1 MAKVSKVVL
10 GNGTV
15 VMDISGDSVTA
26 STLLRDVTAHGS
38 DGEAITGTCDYNVDA
53 SDATASV
60 GEVLEGETFAAGA
73 GHVLLTGTMPR
84 RGGVTGY
91 ISDVSS
97 PYTIAAGYHDGS
109 GTVGIDSTEAGKL
122 IASNIK
128 NGVTILGVTGN
139 YAGEPASVETNKNA
153 TPSWSQQVITPDSGY
168 DYLAQVTIAA
178 IPYSE
183 TSNVGG
189 GYTATIG

>member
-1 MAKVSKVVL
+1 MAMVSKVVL

-15 VMDISGDSVTA
+15 VMDISQDTVA
-26 STLLRDVTAHGS
+26 ADKLLTGYTAHGS
-38 DGEAITGTCDYNVDA
+38 DGEAITGTCDYDVDS
-53 SDATASV
+53 SDCTASV
-60 GEVLEGETFAAGA
+60 GEVLSGETFAAG
-73 GHVLLTGTMPR
+73 GSVLTGTMPN
-84 RGGVTGY
+84 RGAVTGS
-91 ISDVSS
+91 ISDASS
-97 PYTIAAGYHDGS
+97 PYTVPAGYHDGS
-109 GTVGIDSTEAGKL
+109 GTVGIDSTEMTKL
-122 IASNIK
+122 IAGNIK
-128 NGVTILGVTGN
+128 SGITILGVTGD

-189 GYTATIG
+189 GLTATIG

>member
-15 VMDISGDSVTA
+15 VMDISQDTVEPSK
-26 STLLRDVTAHGS
+26 LLTGYTAHGA
-38 DGEAITGTCDYNVDA
+38 DGEAIAGACEYDVDS
-53 SDATASV
+53 SDCSASV
-60 GEVLEGETFAAGA
+60 GEVLYGETFAAG
-73 GHVLLTGTMPR
+73 GSVMTGTMPN
-84 RGGVTGY
+84 RGAVSGS
-91 ISDVSS
+91 ISDASS
-97 PYTIAAGYHDGS
+97 PYTVPAGYHDGS
-109 GTVGIDSTEAGKL
+109 GTVGIDSTEMTKL
-122 IASNIK
+122 IAGNIK
-128 NGVTILGVTGN
+128 SGITILGVTGD

-153 TPSWSQQVITPDSGY
+153 TPSWSQQVITPDNGY

>member
-15 VMDISGDSVTA
+15 VMDISQDTVEA
-26 STLLRDVTAHGS
+26 SKLLTGYTAHGA
-38 DGEAITGTCDYNVDA
+38 DGEAIAGACDYDVDS
-53 SDATASV
+53 SDCSASV
-60 GEVLEGETFAAGA
+60 GEVLYGETFAAG
-73 GHVLLTGTMPR
+73 GSVLTGTMPN
-84 RGGVTGY
+84 RGAVSGS
-91 ISDVSS
+91 ISDINS
-97 PYTIAAGYHDGS
+97 PYTVPAGYHDGS
-109 GTVGIDSTEAGKL
+109 GNVGIDATELQKFIG
-122 IASNIK
+122 SNIK
-128 NGVTILGVTGN
+128 NGITLMGVPGT
-139 YAGEPASVETNKNA
+139 YAGEPVSVETNKNA

-189 GYTATIG
+189 GLTATIG

>member
-15 VMDISGDSVTA
+15 VMDISQDTVA
-26 STLLRDVTAHGS
+26 ADKLLTGYSAHGA
-38 DGEAITGTCDYNVDA
+38 DGEAIAGACDFDVDS
-53 SDATASV
+53 SDCTASV
-60 GEVLEGETFAAGA
+60 GEVLSGETFAAG
-73 GHVLLTGTMPR
+73 GSVLTGTMPN
-84 RGGVTGY
+84 RGAVSGS
-91 ISDVSS
+91 ISDASS
-97 PYTIAAGYHDGS
+97 PYTVPAGYHDGS
-109 GTVGIDSTEAGKL
+109 GTVGIDSTELGKL
-122 IASNIK
+122 VNTNIK
-128 NGVTILGVTGN
+128 SGVTILGVTGT
-139 YAGEPASVETNKNA
+139 YAGEPVSIETNKNA

-189 GYTATIG
+189 GLTATIG

>member
-15 VMDISGDSVTA
+15 VMDISQDTVA
-26 STLLRDVTAHGS
+26 ADKLLTGYTAHGS
-38 DGEAITGTCDYNVDA
+38 DGEAITGTCDYDVDS
-53 SDATASV
+53 SDCTASV
-60 GEVLEGETFAAGA
+60 GEVLSGETFAAG
-73 GHVLLTGTMPR
+73 GSVLTGTMPN
-84 RGGVTGY
+84 RGAVTGS
-91 ISDVSS
+91 ISDASS

-109 GTVGIDSTEAGKL
+109 GTVGIDTTEMTKL
-122 IASNIK
+122 IAGNIK
-128 NGVTILGVTGN
+128 SGITILGVTGD
-139 YAGEPASVETNKNA
+139 YAGEPVNVETNKNA
-153 TPSWSQQVITPDSGY
+153 TPSWSQQVITPDTGY

-189 GYTATIG
+189 GLTATIG

>member
-1 MAKVSKVVL
+1 MASVSKVVL

-15 VMDISGDSVTA
+15 VMDISQDTVEA
-26 STLLRDVTAHGS
+26 SKLLTGYTAHGS
-38 DGEAITGTCDYNVDA
+38 DGEAITGSCDFDVDS
-53 SDATASV
+53 SDCTASV
-60 GEVLEGETFAAGA
+60 GEVLNGETFAAG
-73 GHVLLTGTMPR
+73 GSVLTGTMPN
-84 RGGVTGY
+84 RGAVTGY

-109 GTVGIDSTEAGKL
+109 GSVGIDSTEAGKL
-122 IASNIK
+122 INTNIK
-128 NGVTILGVTGN
+128 AGITVLGVTGT
-139 YAGEPASVETNKNA
+139 YAGEPVSVETNKNA
-153 TPSWSQQVITPDSGY
+153 TPSWSAQTITPTSPTY

-189 GYTATIG
+189 GLTATIG

>member
-15 VMDISGDSVTA
+15 VMDISQDTVEA
-26 STLLRDVTAHGS
+26 SKLLTGYTAHGA
-38 DGEAITGTCDYNVDA
+38 DGEAIAGACDFDVDS
-53 SDATASV
+53 SDCSASV
-60 GEVLEGETFAAGA
+60 GEVLYGETFAAG
-73 GHVLLTGTMPR
+73 GSVMTGTMPN
-84 RGGVTGY
+84 RGAVSGS
-91 ISDVSS
+91 ISDASS
-97 PYTIAAGYHDGS
+97 PYTVPAGYHDGS
-109 GTVGIDSTEAGKL
+109 GTVGIDSTEMTKL
-122 IASNIK
+122 IAGNIK
-128 NGVTILGVTGN
+128 SGITILGVTGD

-153 TPSWSQQVITPDSGY
+153 TPSWSQQVITPDNGY

-189 GYTATIG
+189 GLTATIG